1 MSTDF
6 SKYKKIID
14 NFRGEVSK
22 PSFDVKFTQRT
33 KSIAKTEKF
42 LLKMELKRLASAC
55 TRSIDLRG
63 LVDGDCKLFEYSG
76 QSHFLDDVA
85 VRVFEENVEEYKGYT
100 FGVYEA
106 VKNTENNFRVIY
118 QKEKQ
123 KIEQSKLQAPNAE
136 PDKKASDKE
145 TTDKKTS
152 DKTQYP
158 TTIFPLNQYHDR
170 IEERMNFVIP
180 LAIVIENNQ
189 QKSVSSIDISAKG
202 LKFRLNS
209 KELLYIDQKITI
221 TFKGLENEFQFGKGE
236 VLVYQVKNIHSDENT
251 QLVGCQRID
260 SSDSDAFEKFLL
272 GYIQGNKRR
281 YKVNLENTIT
291 ALQSRTFEQYVLPKI
306 NELPIFF
313 EHSNNSV
320 SPRYVL
326 TTNNNQPTFQYWQD
340 EQNNSNLHSLVNEER
355 LIRLLKRH
363 KQGKSLL
370 VFSFIH
376 RNQGK
381 DFFYTI
387 DEEQLSLENNFAP
400 TFLTFAAKKSSFTVT
415 KLTYFSVNKLSSY
428 SPFALSNTQELKKQ
442 LVNLPPTVEVIYCI
456 DSLSFCVVAIDI
468 THTTSIEQYQ
478 HFSSDELDVRKLK
491 KFGHK
496 RLKDKLVVEEL
507 GVTYKNHR
515 QEPRFMYNTPVILE
529 CGKVQWKGNS
539 VDFSISGLKVE
550 LNKSSVLALGDI
562 VYITFPNLQKIT
574 SSHDLKKLT
583 YEVVKTNKNKTIIN
597 FRVYIKEHQHVG
609 RSFFKLLID
618 KNKDKLTTDEYTLLV
633 PGLAEALRTHY
644 AQNIQIPTLIVQT
657 SGSRYKIEALVTN
670 DNGNEFMQQLNKLSD
685 RKNYYNFYPL
695 ITKLYKDN
703 FIDSSLKKLIVNDK
717 PISEVLYISIAK
729 NFEQVDR
736 DVSIKFDNELD
747 TPKLRKEFIKQ
758 ALENGYFFCFQL
770 KISRSNKPDLEYLNT
785 ELSYISSYAI
795 HRSKQIEQ
803 DIWSVVASIQYID
816 ITHEVL
822 FSHGL

>member
-6 SKYKKIID
+6 SKYQKIID
-14 NFRGEVSK
+14 NFRGEVNK
-22 PSFDVKFTQRT
+22 PSFDIKFTQST
-33 KSIAKTEKF
+33 KQLAKTEKF

-118 QKEKQ
+118 QKEK
-123 KIEQSKLQAPNAE
+123 KNIEQTKTQEKSIESP
-136 PDKKASDKE
+136 
-145 TTDKKTS
+145 KKTS

-158 TTIFPLNQYHDR
+158 ITVFPLNQYHDR
-170 IEERMNFVIP
+170 IEERMNFVIS
-180 LAIVIENNQ
+180 LAIVLESNQ
-189 QKSVSSIDISAKG
+189 QKSVSSIDISVKG

-209 KELLYIDQKITI
+209 KDPLYLDQKITVI
-221 TFKGLENEFQFGKGE
+221 FKGLENEFQFSKGE
-236 VLVYQVKNIHSDENT
+236 ALVYQVKNIHSDANT

-260 SSDSDAFEKFLL
+260 SADGDSFEKFLL

-281 YKVNLENTIT
+281 YKINLENTIS
-291 ALQSRTFEQYVLPKI
+291 ALQSRIFEQYVLPKI

-313 EHSNNSV
+313 GLSNNRV

-326 TTNNNQPTFQYWQD
+326 TTYNNQPIFQYWQD
-340 EQNNSNLHSLVNEER
+340 EENNSNLHFLVNEDR
-355 LIRLLKRH
+355 LTRLLKRH

-370 VFSFIH
+370 VYSFVH
-376 RNQGK
+376 QNQGK
-381 DFFYTI
+381 DFFYTV
-387 DEEQLSLENNFAP
+387 DEDQLSEDNSFSS
-400 TFLTFAAKKSSFTVT
+400 TFLTFSAKKSSFAVT
-415 KLTYFSVNKLSSY
+415 KLTYFTVNKLSTY
-428 SPFALSNTQELKKQ
+428 SPFTLSNTQELKKQ
-442 LVNLPPTVEVIYCI
+442 YINLPPSEEVLDCI
-456 DSLSFCVVAIDI
+456 DSLSFSVVASDI
-468 THTTSIEQYQ
+468 THKTSIDQYQ
-478 HFSSDELDVRKLK
+478 HFSNDEIDVRKLK

-496 RLKDKLVVEEL
+496 RLKEKLVVEEL

-515 QEPRFMYNTPVILE
+515 QEPRFIYNTPVILE
-529 CGKVQWKGNS
+529 CERVQWKGDS
-539 VDFSISGLKVE
+539 VDFSISGLKVV
-550 LNKSSVLALGDI
+550 LDKSAVLSVGDI

-574 SSHDLKKLT
+574 SSHDLKKLP
-583 YEVVKTNKNKTIIN
+583 YEVVKINKNKTVIN
-597 FRVYIKEHQHVG
+597 FRVHIKEHQHVG
-609 RSFFKLLID
+609 RSFFKLLIY
-618 KNKDKLTTDEYTLLV
+618 KNKDKLTADEYTLLV

-644 AQNIQIPTLIVQT
+644 AQNMQVPTLVVQT

-670 DNGNEFMQQLNKLSD
+670 DNGNEFLQQLNKLSD

-703 FIDSSLKKLIVNDK
+703 FIDSSLKSLIINGE
-717 PISEVLYISIAK
+717 PISEVLFISIAK
-729 NFEQVDR
+729 NFEQIDR
-736 DVSIKFDNELD
+736 DVSIKFDNELN
-747 TPKLRKEFIKQ
+747 TSELRENFIKQ
-758 ALENGYFFCFQL
+758 ALENGHFFCFQL
-770 KISRSNKPDLEYLNT
+770 KISRTNKPDLEYLNT